1 MTYKRS
7 LDLLAALTLG
17 VVFAACGH
25 SNNVATR
32 SAGAGQAATGGST
45 VVSSGT
51 IFYGKLEQPIG
62 SKASKDGDTFVLDE
76 SRASDPSLKGATIDG
91 HLEGLQPAGPMR
103 NPKMTIVFDDVR
115 LPDGP
120 KEPVNVQLVNL
131 KAFSPQTH
139 HMRTIGM
146 MITGAMA
153 GHAVAARKHG
163 ALMGAVG
170 GYALSQELK
179 TDIVVPAGTV
189 LEVKFL
195 SPVTS
200 GGAGSG
206 SNS

>member
-1 MTYKRS
+1 MKRS
-7 LDLLAALTLG
+7 LVSLACLTIVALLT
-17 VVFAACGH
+17 ACGH
-25 SNNVATR
+25 ANNVSTR
-32 SAGAGQAATGGST
+32 SAGAGQASAGGAT
-45 VVSSGT
+45 VVGSGT
-51 IFYGKLEQPIG
+51 LFYGKLEQRIG

-76 SRASDPSLKGATIDG
+76 TRASDPSLKGAAIDG
-91 HLEGLQPAGPMR
+91 HLEGIQQAGPMR

-115 LPDGP
+115 LSDGT
-120 KEPVNVQLVNL
+120 KAPVNVQLVNL

-139 HMRTIGM
+139 HLRTLGM

-170 GYALSQELK
+170 GYALSQQLK

-195 SPVTS
+195 SSATNGS
-200 GGAGSG
+200 AGGA
-206 SNS
+206 SNT